1 MYYEAC
7 FCRAN
12 PMAYY
17 MNKIEGHWMTL
28 ASPQKSPYL
37 LFQLSYCS
45 RRVSSFGF
53 VSLLFIS
60 DQGTKPE

>member
-17 MNKIEGHWMTL
+17 MNKIEGHWLTL
-28 ASPQKSPYL
+28 ASQQKSPLILVKL
-37 LFQLSYCS
+37 LLTYGLIFWVC
-45 RRVSSFGF
+45 
-53 VSLLFIS
+53 
-60 DQGTKPE
+60 